1 MSITELQLDTREIA
15 LTFSMDNLS
24 ALRAKFMNCLDDHS
38 ISMDTYHELNR
49 QIRDRSDWLMNR
61 RNK

>member
-15 LTFSMDNLS
+15 LTFSTNNLS
-24 ALRAKFMNCLDDHS
+24 ALRAKFMNSLDDHS

-49 QIRDRSDWLMNR
+49 MIRDRSDWLMNR

>member
-24 ALRAKFMNCLDDHS
+24 ALRAKFIKGLDDHS
-38 ISMDTYHELNR
+38 ISMDTYHTLNR